1 MTEENQRSEDSWRM
15 DPQRLKEATDALF
28 HREPELTPRLDKW
41 AEDMPGIREEQFAP
55 PRLVRVNE
63 INDTWLEIPRYEN
76 IMWGGGWILT
86 LVIVIAIIFIASILS
101 HSYRGDDNVINL
113 IFFIGGGGI
122 LSLFLFNLK
131 MVLFVPRGS
140 PFRLNRS
147 RQKIYIYD
155 YKRRW
160 NPWVRW
166 PTTIKVFDWV
176 DIHGEMTREVDRY
189 DQGYRLYGAVCYPG
203 TNTVRERFVL
213 SYTVGDPA
221 MLHGLW
227 SHCCQYMQG
236 KEVPPYPLVTE
247 PPKTWA
253 LWDTVRWPEEID
265 KESRTVPGEPER

>member
-1 MTEENQRSEDSWRM
+1 MVSIIPVIMFFT
-15 DPQRLKEATDALF
+15 LF
-28 HREPELTPRLDKW
+28 FQPFIHNSKGLS
-41 AEDMPGIREEQFAP
+41 
-55 PRLVRVNE
+55 
-63 INDTWLEIPRYEN
+63 
-76 IMWGGGWILT
+76 
-86 LVIVIAIIFIASILS
+86 FIATC
-101 HSYRGDDNVINL
+101 G
-113 IFFIGGGGI
+113 FIGL
-122 LSLFLFNLK
+122 LSLFLLNVRT
-131 MVLFVPRGS
+131 VLFVPRGT
-140 PFRLNRS
+140 PIRLNRS
-147 RQKIYIYD
+147 HQKIYIYD

-213 SYTVGDPA
+213 SYTVREPA

-247 PPKTWA
+247 RPKTWA

-265 KESRTVPGEPER
+265 KESRTAPGEQER

>member
-55 PRLVRVNE
+55 PRLVRINE

-76 IMWGGGWILT
+76 IMWGGGWIGC
-86 LVIVIAIIFIASILS
+86 IVMSIPLALFFSALFIVYSDTSSFIIL
-101 HSYRGDDNVINL
+101 
-113 IFFIGGGGI
+113 FIGCL
-122 LSLFLFNLK
+122 LSISVFWLNLK
-131 MVLFVPRGS
+131 TVLFAPRGI
-140 PFRLNRS
+140 PIRFNRA

-155 YKRRW
+155 YQRRW
-160 NPWVRW
+160 NHWVRW